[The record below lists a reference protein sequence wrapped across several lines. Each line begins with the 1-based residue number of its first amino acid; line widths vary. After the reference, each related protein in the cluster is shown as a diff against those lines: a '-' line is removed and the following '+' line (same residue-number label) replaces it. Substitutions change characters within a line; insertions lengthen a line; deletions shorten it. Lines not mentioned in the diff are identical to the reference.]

1 MRARTEHGT
10 PNIERRT
17 SNAEPTLAQRKR
29 LRLPISHLPSSIFQ
43 TLARV
48 VEWQTRTFEGRMPKG
63 MRVQVPPRAQL
74 PLRSARRHF
83 WHSDPSLFGFRHSN
97 AIFFNGILSHQ
108 RTLTIGKRLTS
119 HNHKMI
125 DFYAITQPEK
135 KFRKFYPFFA
145 SFWLSG
151 NTCIWYK
158 NRTHIPSRMN
168 TPHLGPIIE
177 VASQP
182 SEVGG
187 QNETRVSP
195 ETKTATHPF
204 GSVLL
209 RLELALSLICI
220 RRTPACPAEART
232 RVRSMG

>member
-1 MRARTEHGT
+1 MAKSSSHSCWLRRDRPSIQPYRHSDFLRHSSFGFVIPRPVSFFTFSRR
-10 PNIERRT
+10 IE
-17 SNAEPTLAQRKR
+17 AGLAHTATNCETTDSHEITALQRKIAQ
-29 LRLPISHLPSSIFQ
+29 ISSFSGGFGL
-43 TLARV
+43 
-48 VEWQTRTFEGRMPKG
+48 
-63 MRVQVPPRAQL
+63 
-74 PLRSARRHF
+74 
-83 WHSDPSLFGFRHSN
+83 SD
-97 AIFFNGILSHQ
+97 A
-108 RTLTIGKRLTS
+108 
-119 HNHKMI
+119 
-125 DFYAITQPEK
+125 A
-135 KFRKFYPFFA
+135 
-145 SFWLSG
+145 
-151 NTCIWYK
+151 CIWYK

-220 RRTPACPAEART
+220 RRTPACPAQART